1 MARVSPIT
9 WAPQIDISPIPAEEH
24 AAVKHVI
31 NLLMLL
37 ANYERNFRIAVALF
51 DGSHAEKSRL
61 ARRSNHPWPRLR
73 NYPANPY
80 LCETFP
86 INAAPAEFVH
96 RSVDRARS
104 KAPSHTNHGTE
115 QRKRYDD
122 SVGQYGLAARVRHS
136 PELRSLD
143 Y

>member
-80 LCETFP
+80 FCETFP

-104 KAPSHTNHGTE
+104 KRHHIQITELNSGTVMMIL
-115 QRKRYDD
+115 QANMASR
-122 SVGQYGLAARVRHS
+122 LA
-136 PELRSLD
+136 
-143 Y
+143 